1 MVKLR
6 SRPIN
11 IPVFKANDEILKIK
25 EILKR
30 DFFKTKTKQQTS
42 KLRSTES
49 VESKNKNKTKKPNL
63 SM

>member
-11 IPVFKANDEILKIK
+11 TPVFKVNDEILKIK

-30 DFFKTKTKQQTS
+30 DFFI
-42 KLRSTES
+42 
-49 VESKNKNKTKKPNL
+49 KNKTAEKRAEKY
-63 SM
+63 SKC